1 MFMTYHTHPTCQ
13 SIFLTFPPMFMTY
26 HTHPTCQSIFLL
38 THVVYPS
45 NRATKVYRRTAV
57 QLLERGHDKE
67 DALALI
73 QRSRL
78 IEGKR

>member
-1 MFMTYHTHPTCQ
+1 MKEAIVLEAKWGVP
-13 SIFLTFPPMFMTY
+13 IPD
-26 HTHPTCQSIFLL
+26 
-38 THVVYPS
+38 
-45 NRATKVYRRTAV
+45 TKVYRRTAV

-78 IEGKR
+78 IEGKKCVYLCQFL